1 MIKENYINNKIIYYT
16 EDIRYRSNKFKR
28 EKKERKLTKN
38 IDYMEF
44 KNEKYE
50 LTGLK
55 FKRDFI
61 ITEHKK
67 YRLVYKK
74 MIYSFNLDNN
84 INYNLNDKN
93 FFINI
98 IEFGLK
104 FEEAIINIIR
114 EEKITIYEY
123 INSFSELIM
132 FLMMNKKAFNCFIE
146 KSVIFFN
153 TYGFISNVNNI
164 NIVKDECNI
173 LILIM
178 DILCIYT
185 CFYLF
190 IELQKEKEDRN
201 FSKLLLFSL
210 LYKKDLESNAVSFI
224 NNYLKFRENISYI
237 KYTSTYDSNQKIWK
251 QEAKYD
257 NVIQKSILQLRNI
270 LSTNYSGIDY
280 YICENCGEPFIRV
293 SRNQKIHNIEQN
305 YECRKDYDRKRQK
318 KSYYKKRANT
328 I

>member
-1 MIKENYINNKIIYYT
+1 MIKENYINNKIIFYT
-16 EDIRYRSNKFKR
+16 EDIRYRSNKLKR
-28 EKKERKLTKN
+28 EKKKRELTEN
-38 IDYMEF
+38 IDNMEF
-44 KNEKYE
+44 KYEKFE
-50 LTGLK
+50 LMSLK

-74 MIYSFNLDNN
+74 MIYSFNLDND

-132 FLMMNKKAFNCFIE
+132 FLMMNKKVFNCFIE
-146 KSVIFFN
+146 KLVIFFN
-153 TYGFISNVNNI
+153 TYGFISDI
-164 NIVKDECNI
+164 NTVKDECSI

-190 IELQKEKEDRN
+190 IELQKEKGDRN

-210 LYKKDLESNAVSFI
+210 FYKGDLDKIAISFI

-237 KYTSTYDSNQKIWK
+237 KYASTYDSNQKIWK
-251 QEAKYD
+251 QEVKYD

-293 SRNQKIHNIEQN
+293 NRNQKVHNVEQN